1 MSAPNPHRMKTLLVL
16 FSFCIATSV
25 LAAPKEVPK
34 GSELRASLFDLARK
48 TVESE
53 AGQPVKFAGSLK
65 RLGDWAFFNG
75 QIVNDEGNQIRV
87 GPAGSADTAILWKI
101 VDSEWQMIT
110 CVVGITDVAYLS
122 WPDTFGA
129 PTELLFPEE

>member
-1 MSAPNPHRMKTLLVL
+1 MKILLVL
-16 FSFCIATSV
+16 LSACLATSA

-34 GSELRASLFDLARK
+34 GSDLRASLFDIART

-53 AGQPVKFAGSLK
+53 AGQPVKFAGSLM

-75 QIVNDEGNQIRV
+75 RIVNAAGNPIPV
-87 GPAGSADTAILWKI
+87 GSERSADTAILWKI

-110 CVVGITDVAYLS
+110 CAVGITDVAYAS
-122 WPDTFGA
+122 WPDQFGA
-129 PTELLFPEE
+129 PSALLFPEG

>member
-1 MSAPNPHRMKTLLVL
+1 MKTLLVL
-16 FSFCIATSV
+16 LSVCIAMSAH
-25 LAAPKEVPK
+25 AAPKEVPK
-34 GSELRASLFDLARK
+34 GSELRAALFDLARH
-48 TVESE
+48 TVEHE
-53 AGQPVKFAGSLK
+53 AGQAVKFAGSMK

-75 QIVNDEGNQIRV
+75 QIVSDEGNQIRV

-129 PTELLFPEE
+129 PADLLFPEG